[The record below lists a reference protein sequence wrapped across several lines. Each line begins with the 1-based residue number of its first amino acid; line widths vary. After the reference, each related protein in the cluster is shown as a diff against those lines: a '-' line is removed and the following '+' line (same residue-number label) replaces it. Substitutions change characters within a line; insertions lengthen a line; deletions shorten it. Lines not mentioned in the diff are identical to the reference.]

1 MSLERA
7 LVIDADPAA
16 GAALRAPLLAAGLE
30 TVEVQGLEAATGPLT
45 SLRPAV
51 VLVDVTLPGCEGPA
65 LATRLHALGSDAAV
79 VVVVTPDRL
88 DLAVAALRGGAEA
101 FLARPLDPGH
111 AALVLLRAA
120 EKRRLRLEGDR
131 LREQVRGRLTLVG
144 AGAEMISTHEVV
156 RRVAPTKATVL
167 VQGEAGT
174 GKDHLAQVLHE
185 LSPRRDAPFIRV
197 SCAALGEALLDS
209 ELFGHEA
216 GAFEGA
222 EHRRIGAFE
231 RAAGGTL
238 YLDEVGRLP
247 PQVQVKVLR
256 VLQEATLERL
266 GGREPVAVD
275 VRVVA
280 GTQYGLAEEIHAG
293 RFRDDLY
300 YRLNV
305 VSLQLPP
312 LRERKADI
320 PALVSHFL
328 DHHGR
333 GEGRPVRDVT
343 PGVLSTLFAYD
354 WPGNLREL
362 EAVVREAAGR
372 CQGSE
377 IGTGELPAVLHGAQ
391 PEQLGG
397 SALIPGA
404 SLFEIE
410 REAILRTLEQVSG
423 STARAAEMLG
433 VSVRKIQYRLKE
445 YRAGQTGRRRAQ
457 GEVGFR

>member
-1 MSLERA
+1 LLRDAANMSLERA

-333 GEGRPVRDVT
+333 GEGRPVAKELERYLAHGLLHLLGFDHERPGEARRMALKEAELARDEGLV
-343 PGVLSTLFAYD
+343 GAV
-354 WPGNLREL
+354 LRERR
-362 EAVVREAAGR
+362 READK
-372 CQGSE
+372 
-377 IGTGELPAVLHGAQ
+377 
-391 PEQLGG
+391 
-397 SALIPGA
+397 
-404 SLFEIE
+404 E
-410 REAILRTLEQVSG
+410 RWTRSRTSTSTRSRSG
-423 STARAAEMLG
+423 STARGTRAR
-433 VSVRKIQYRLKE
+433 SS
-445 YRAGQTGRRRAQ
+445 RAGSRR
-457 GEVGFR
+457 